1 MCSLVC
7 LWKQGDSESENR
19 TQGSQTVDATT
30 VVEVWTSRM
39 VVMTPPTLAG
49 DSACVAV
56 TAAPST
62 PPAADRNA
70 AIVTAQ
76 SKDEVKVDVAE
87 QLPTATGAN
96 RGRGGP
102 SDDFAVMNPVYNDGA
117 AVRLGRSAA

>member
-1 MCSLVC
+1 M
-7 LWKQGDSESENR
+7 
-19 TQGSQTVDATT
+19 DATT
-30 VVEVWTSRM
+30 VAGGKDEVITSRM
-39 VVMTPPTLAG
+39 VVGANVVTPPTLAG

-76 SKDEVKVDVAE
+76 SKDEVKVEVAE
-87 QLPTATGAN
+87 QLPIATGAN